1 MCATA
6 SVVENSSIGCA
17 KRSESNAKASHIRK
31 KLLSFTAHQRTEEEE
46 EGWGQFGA
54 SLAFP
59 ILSLFL
65 SGGNSWQVLQTGRG
79 REGSCLMMDQKVFP
93 LSPMREKLAQREE
106 IDTKIG

>member
-46 EGWGQFGA
+46 GWGQFGA
-54 SLAFP
+54 SLAF
-59 ILSLFL
+59 F
-65 SGGNSWQVLQTGRG
+65 
-79 REGSCLMMDQKVFP
+79 
-93 LSPMREKLAQREE
+93 
-106 IDTKIG
+106 